1 MKLSIISFTENGI
14 TLSEKIAEKLEE
26 TEFTLFTKCS
36 TYLIRKNG
44 QHILFIEKS
53 LGQWAKEQME
63 KLYPS
68 YRFIE
73 CRVFYSDIL
82 DGVYIKVLMRKKE
95 ADRWTGKGKSTR
107 TK

>member
-1 MKLSIISFTENGI
+1 MRRM
-14 TLSEKIAEKLEE
+14 A
-26 TEFTLFTKCS
+26 
-36 TYLIRKNG
+36 YDM
-44 QHILFIEKS
+44 QAVAKS
-53 LGQWAKEQME
+53 QME

-73 CRVFYSDIL
+73 CKVYYSDIL

-95 ADRWTGKGKSTR
+95 EKKWTGQGNCTR